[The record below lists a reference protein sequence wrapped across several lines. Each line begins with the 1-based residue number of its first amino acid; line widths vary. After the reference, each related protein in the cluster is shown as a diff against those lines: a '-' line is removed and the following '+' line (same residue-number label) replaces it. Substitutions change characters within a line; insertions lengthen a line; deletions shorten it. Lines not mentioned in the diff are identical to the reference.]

1 MKLRRFWET
10 SNFRILRVPGNG
22 GTLQSVACSKALFV
36 GMDGGSDSWSQQAV
50 HLPLPPKHHQVRP
63 LEPRKEAKVT
73 EYFQPRLQMFR
84 FRHLQVMRESGS
96 AACKGEIA
104 RFWTRSTIV
113 RLLGEAPDII
123 KAVTPLLQSQ
133 EQDALARRSCD
144 PTLAL
149 AEVIWTVLH
158 DGQKEATITRI
169 AELANVLLHSRGETL
184 DHSPEELG
192 WKLRNLGLY
201 RKRGRNGM
209 VLRFDRQTV
218 RRIHELARQ
227 FALEVQPVEGCR
239 DCTEAEG
246 TAG

>member
-1 MKLRRFWET
+1 M
-10 SNFRILRVPGNG
+10 
-22 GTLQSVACSKALFV
+22 
-36 GMDGGSDSWSQQAV
+36 
-50 HLPLPPKHHQVRP
+50 
-63 LEPRKEAKVT
+63 
-73 EYFQPRLQMFR
+73 
-84 FRHLQVMRESGS
+84 
-96 AACKGEIA
+96 
-104 RFWTRSTIV
+104 
-113 RLLGEAPDII
+113 
-123 KAVTPLLQSQ
+123 
-133 EQDALARRSCD
+133 
-144 PTLAL
+144 
-149 AEVIWTVLH
+149 IWTVLH